1 MKSRPGCRHHI
12 PGSPFSTALW
22 VLAQCS
28 NLPHGA
34 RGPWSPGLEFMEAAG
49 NGNLLI
55 LRCFLFLALWKKVH
69 VLKGNLYA
77 VASYKTLILPPP
89 NPFAWEG
96 FALLPAAAVCQVWR
110 PCWGT
115 KAREQTP
122 CPLLVAKGRFG

>member
-1 MKSRPGCRHHI
+1 
-12 PGSPFSTALW
+12 
-22 VLAQCS
+22 
-28 NLPHGA
+28 
-34 RGPWSPGLEFMEAAG
+34 MEAAG

-96 FALLPAAAVCQVWR
+96 FVLLPGSCCVSGLETMLGHRGKRADTMSTIS
-110 PCWGT
+110 G
-115 KAREQTP
+115 
-122 CPLLVAKGRFG
+122 